1 MDYLFSL
8 FEACLLTIV
17 IELPVQ
23 FVGFK
28 SVQRKYKT
36 IVFVLTNVITNL
48 TLNLVLTFLRLIPFF
63 RINMVYLLLVCF
75 LEVAV
80 VFSEAFIY
88 RDALKTQ
95 LKKSILVSTVANVLS
110 FGLGMIIFPL
120 WGK

>member
-23 FVGFK
+23 SVGFK

-75 LEVAV
+75 LEVAA